1 MNPPTPKRTVIRF
14 SIAGAVVIAFALFL
28 VGRYA
33 KRDIGSDERCSGG
46 QCWGFELSQPL
57 ISDDIDLR
65 IWGSWGLN
73 VAYRIPAGTIERN
86 AGERWLGGDRAILL
100 DLRWRPAARPND
112 SAVPIH
118 ILYDFQRGGMS
129 VWSRLPLWRANDYRS
144 GKADR
149 NWTTETEFRA
159 IVGGIEP

>member
-1 MNPPTPKRTVIRF
+1 MIPLTPKRTVIRF
-14 SIAGAVVIAFALFL
+14 SIAGVVVIACALFL

-65 IWGSWGLN
+65 IWGTWGLN
-73 VAYRIPAGTIERN
+73 VKYRIPAGTIERD
-86 AGERWLGGDRAILL
+86 AGERWLGTDRAILL
-100 DLRWRPAARPND
+100 DLRWRPSKGAGDN
-112 SAVPIH
+112 AVPIH

-129 VWSRLPLWRANDYRS
+129 VWSRLPLWRASDYRS
-144 GKADR
+144 GKPDR

-159 IVGGIEP
+159 AVEAVEP